1 MRDNVEWL
9 VMVDKVGSF
18 ENLPIV
24 ILDDDGDE
32 YYDDTDYYDENNEFA
47 DYHLNHE
54 GKVEYP
60 DVKEKEEEAD
70 ERRVVTMFFPP
81 ERVALEM
88 AADGLSTTV
97 ICLSSHLTG
106 FFSSGGYTGPHDFV
120 LLQLEADLDM
130 GRLIRPICLPFL
142 SKGPLPASEKEP
154 FVDTGV
160 RGFIAGW
167 VNVFTMLF
175 NTRDAILKN
184 D

>member
-24 ILDDDGDE
+24 ILDDEYDADAE
-32 YYDDTDYYDENNEFA
+32 YYDEYEENDGFA

-60 DVKEKEEEAD
+60 DVKEEEEED

-88 AADGLSTTV
+88 AADGLS
-97 ICLSSHLTG
+97 I
-106 FFSSGGYTGPHDFV
+106 
-120 LLQLEADLDM
+120 
-130 GRLIRPICLPFL
+130 
-142 SKGPLPASEKEP
+142 K
-154 FVDTGV
+154 
-160 RGFIAGW
+160 
-167 VNVFTMLF
+167 
-175 NTRDAILKN
+175 
-184 D
+184 